1 MLNEVWKVDMTVSLF
16 GFKAAGL
23 KRRQYGWAFMLSLV
37 KGSLLTLQRILI
49 ICFVVLTCIYAMVIM
64 RIDHPIL
71 SRIKTFS
78 LDLTMPILQSINQ
91 PLVILHHQYEKLRDF
106 NQLQEKI
113 DSLQKENF
121 QLEEWKSLA
130 LQLKRENKNLRELLR
145 TLPSPDQSF
154 FTAKVLGSP
163 AGAEYSTLL
172 VAATEDDGIEKNA
185 VVVCAKG
192 VIGRIVNSGLL
203 VSHVSLLTDINSRIP
218 VRFESTGEHAILAG
232 TGKAELVILHRKLHY
247 ETSLENQK
255 NNEELQVGDR
265 LVTSGFGG
273 IFPPDLPVALITRI
287 EKDLSED
294 KIFAQLIATPQ
305 TLEFV
310 RIFDSIDAQ
319 DTYNQT
325 S

>member
-1 MLNEVWKVDMTVSLF
+1 MTVSLF

-23 KRRQYGWAFMLSLV
+23 KRQQYVWSLMISLV
-37 KGSLLTLQRILI
+37 KGSLLTLQRIFI
-49 ICFVVLTCIYAMVIM
+49 IMMVVLACVYAMVVM

-71 SRIKTFS
+71 SRIKTIS
-78 LDLTMPILQSINQ
+78 LDLTMPLLQSINQ
-91 PLVILHHQYEKLRDF
+91 PIVILHHQYKKLRDF
-106 NQLQEKI
+106 NQLQTSL

-130 LQLKRENKNLRELLR
+130 LQLKRENQNLRELLR

-163 AGAEYSTLL
+163 AGGEHSTLL
-172 VAATEDDGIEKNA
+172 IAATEADGVEKNA

-192 VIGRIVNSGLL
+192 VVGRVVETGLL
-203 VSHVSLLTDINSRIP
+203 VSRVTLLTDINARTP

-232 TGKAELVILHRKLHY
+232 TGKAELVILHRKSLY
-247 ETSLENQK
+247 EMPLENTEK
-255 NNEELQVGDR
+255 TEVLKVGDR

-273 IFPPDLPVALITRI
+273 IFPPDLAVAIVTRI
-287 EKDLSED
+287 EKDPAGD
-294 KIFAQLIATPQ
+294 KVLARLIATPQ

-310 RIFDSIDAQ
+310 RIFDALDAQ
-319 DTYNQT
+319 DSSIQV